1 MIYNILIHKTLNII
15 MGKYNWNYPTT
26 MWVGEN
32 RINDI
37 AVACKSLG
45 IAKPLLVTDKGLAES
60 DIVKNT
66 LSILDKN
73 KLSTKL
79 YSNVVGNPT
88 GTNVNEGVDSFK
100 KNNCDGVIA
109 FGGGSGLDV
118 GKAVAFMSGQSLPIW
133 DFEDVGDNWTKA
145 NSDKIAPII
154 AVPTTAGTGS
164 ETGRA
169 SVILNEETGVKNII
183 FHPKFLPS
191 IVILDP
197 VLTVGLPPKITAA
210 TGMDALA
217 HNLEAYC
224 ASGYHPMADGIAL
237 EGMRLINKWLLEAV
251 NNGSNIEARMNM
263 ITAASMGST
272 AFQKGLGAIHSLS
285 HPVNALNNIHH
296 GLSNAIFMPYVLT
309 FNKDV
314 IEEKIIK
321 ICDYLELKDRSF
333 DGFINWVLELRKK
346 LDMPHK
352 LSEVIDEKEL
362 QLDRLSKMA
371 LKDPSTGGN
380 PKKLTEADMKIMY
393 QYSMSGKLF

>member
-1 MIYNILIHKTLNII
+1 MH
-15 MGKYNWNYPTT
+15 KYNWNYPTT

-32 RINDI
+32 RIKDI
-37 AVACKSLG
+37 ALACKDLK
-45 IAKPLLVTDKGLAES
+45 INKPLLVTDNGLAQS

-66 LSILDKN
+66 LSILKDN
-73 KLSTKL
+73 GIDAAL

-88 GTNVNEGVDSFK
+88 GTNVTEGADYYN
-100 KNNCDGVIA
+100 KNNCNGVIA

-118 GKAVAFMSGQSLPIW
+118 GKAVAFMSGQTLPIW

-145 NSDKIAPII
+145 NADKIAPII

-197 VLTVGLPPKITAA
+197 ALTIGLPPKMTAA

-224 ASGYHPMADGIAL
+224 APGYHPMADGIAL
-237 EGMRLINKWLLEAV
+237 EGMRLINDWLLEAV
-251 NNGSNIEARMNM
+251 NNGSNIEARQNM
-263 ITAASMGST
+263 LKAASMGST
-272 AFQKGLGAIHSLS
+272 AIQKGLGAIHSLS

-296 GLSNAIFMPYVLT
+296 GLSNAIFMPFVLT
-309 FNKDV
+309 FNRDV
-314 IEEKIIK
+314 IEKKIIK
-321 ICDYLELKDRSF
+321 ICDYLELEDKTF
-333 DGFINWVLELRKK
+333 DGFVNWVLDLRKK

-352 LSEVIDEKEL
+352 LSEVIDEKDFDI
-362 QLDRLSKMA
+362 DRLSKMA
-371 LKDPSTGGN
+371 LADPSTGGN
-380 PKKLTEADMKIMY
+380 PKKLTVDDMKIMY
-393 QYSMSGKLF
+393 QHSMTGELF

>member
-1 MIYNILIHKTLNII
+1 MQ
-15 MGKYNWNYPTT
+15 KYNWNYPTT

-32 RINDI
+32 RVNDI
-37 AVACKSLG
+37 AQACKNLN
-45 IAKPLLVTDKGLAES
+45 ILKPLFVTDKGLAET
-60 DIVKNT
+60 DIVKKT
-66 LSILDKN
+66 ISILKN
-73 KLSTKL
+73 EKINVELF
-79 YSNVVGNPT
+79 SNVVGNPT
-88 GTNVNEGVDSFK
+88 GTNVNEGVESFR
-100 KNNCDGVIA
+100 KNNCDGVIC

-118 GKAVAFMSGQSLPIW
+118 GKSIAFMSGQSLPIW
-133 DFEDVGDNWTKA
+133 EFEDVGDNWTKA
-145 NSDKIAPII
+145 DSEKIAPII

-169 SVILNEETGVKNII
+169 AVILNEETGVKKII

-224 ASGYHPMADGIAL
+224 APGFHPMADGIAL
-237 EGMRLINKWLLEAV
+237 EGMKLINKWLLEAV
-251 NNGSNIEARMNM
+251 NNGSNLEARMNM
-263 ITAASMGST
+263 LTAASMGAT

-285 HPVNALNNIHH
+285 HPVNALNNVHH

-314 IEEKIIK
+314 IEKKIIK
-321 ICDYLELKDRSF
+321 ICDYLELQDRSF
-333 DGFINWVLELRKK
+333 EGFINWVLDLRKK
-346 LDMPHK
+346 LNIPHK
-352 LSEVIDEKEL
+352 LSEVIDEKDF

-371 LKDPSTGGN
+371 LEDPSTGGN
-380 PKKLTEADMKIMY
+380 PKKLSETDMKIMY
-393 QYSMSGKLF
+393 QHSMSGTLFN

>member
-1 MIYNILIHKTLNII
+1 MQ
-15 MGKYNWNYPTT
+15 KYNWNYPTT
-26 MWVGEN
+26 VWAGED
-32 RINDI
+32 RIKDLAN
-37 AVACKSLG
+37 ACNKLN
-45 IAKPLLVTDKGLAES
+45 IKKPLLVTDSGLAQS

-66 LSILDKN
+66 LANLKENNIPVE
-73 KLSTKL
+73 L

-88 GTNVNEGVDSFK
+88 GTNVNEGVAFYK
-100 KNNCDGVIA
+100 QNNCDGVIA

-118 GKAVAFMSGQSLPIW
+118 GKAIAFMSGQTLPIW
-133 DFEDVGDNWTKA
+133 DFEDVGDNWTRA
-145 NSDKIAPII
+145 NSETIAPII

-169 SVILNEETGVKNII
+169 SVILNEDTGVKNII

-197 VLTVGLPPKITAA
+197 LLTLGLPAKITAA

-224 ASGYHPMADGIAL
+224 APGFHPMADGIAL

-251 NNGSNIEARMNM
+251 NNGSNVEARMNM
-263 ITAASMGST
+263 LTAASMGST

-285 HPVNALNNIHH
+285 HPVNALNNVHH

-321 ICDYLELKDRSF
+321 ICNYLELQDRTF
-333 DGFINWVLELRKK
+333 NGFINWVLDLRKK
-346 LDMPHK
+346 LNMPHK
-352 LSEVIDEKEL
+352 LSEVIKEEEFDL
-362 QLDRLSKMA
+362 ARLSKMA
-371 LKDPSTGGN
+371 LADPSTGGN
-380 PKKLTEADMKIMY
+380 PKTLTENDMKVMY
-393 QYSMSGKLF
+393 QHSMSGTLFE

>member
-1 MIYNILIHKTLNII
+1 MQ
-15 MGKYNWNYPTT
+15 KYNWNYPTT
-26 MWVGEN
+26 VWAGED
-32 RINDI
+32 RIKDLAN
-37 AVACKSLG
+37 ACNKLN
-45 IAKPLLVTDKGLAES
+45 IKKPLLVTDSGLAQSE
-60 DIVKNT
+60 IVKNT
-66 LSILDKN
+66 LANLKENNIPVE
-73 KLSTKL
+73 L

-88 GTNVNEGVDSFK
+88 GTNVNEGVAFYK
-100 KNNCDGVIA
+100 QNNCDGVIA

-118 GKAVAFMSGQSLPIW
+118 GKAIAFMSGQTLPIW
-133 DFEDVGDNWTKA
+133 DFEDVGDNWTRA
-145 NSDKIAPII
+145 NSETIAPII

-169 SVILNEETGVKNII
+169 SVILNEDTGVKNII

-197 VLTVGLPPKITAA
+197 LLTLGLPAKITAA

-224 ASGYHPMADGIAL
+224 APGFHPMADGIAL

-251 NNGSNIEARMNM
+251 NNGSNVEARMNM
-263 ITAASMGST
+263 LTAASMGST

-285 HPVNALNNIHH
+285 HPVNALNNVHH

-321 ICDYLELKDRSF
+321 ICNYLELQDRTF
-333 DGFINWVLELRKK
+333 NGFINWVLDLRKK
-346 LDMPHK
+346 LNMPHK
-352 LSEVIDEKEL
+352 LSEVIKEEEFDL
-362 QLDRLSKMA
+362 ARLSKMA
-371 LKDPSTGGN
+371 LADPSTGGN
-380 PKKLTEADMKIMY
+380 PKPLTENDMKVMY
-393 QYSMSGKLF
+393 QHSMSGTLFE

>member
-1 MIYNILIHKTLNII
+1 MNS
-15 MGKYNWNYPTT
+15 YNWNYPTT

-32 RINDI
+32 RIKDLNK
-37 AVACKSLG
+37 ACESLN
-45 IAKPLLVTDKGLAES
+45 IKKPLLVTDKGLSNSE
-60 DIVKNT
+60 IIKNS
-66 LSILDKN
+66 LKN
-73 KLSTKL
+73 LNDQGIDVEL
-79 YSNVVGNPT
+79 FSNVVGNPT
-88 GTNVNEGVDSFK
+88 GSNVDEGVKVYK

-118 GKAVAFMSGQSLPIW
+118 GKAIAFMVGQTLSLW
-133 DFEDVGDNWTKA
+133 DFEDVGDNWSKA
-145 NSDKIAPII
+145 NSEKIAPII

-169 SVILNEETGVKNII
+169 SVILNEDIGVKKII

-197 VLTVGLPPKITAA
+197 TLTVNLPANITAA

-224 ASGYHPMADGIAL
+224 APGYHPMADGIAL
-237 EGMRLINKWLLEAV
+237 EGIRLIKEWLLKVVED
-251 NNGSNIEARMNM
+251 GSNIEARMNM
-263 ITAASMGST
+263 LTAASMGST

-285 HPVNALNNIHH
+285 HPVNGVNNIHH

-321 ICDYLELKDRSF
+321 ICEYINLDNKSF
-333 DGFINWVLELRKK
+333 DGFIQWIIDLRKK
-346 LDMPHK
+346 LNIPHK
-352 LSEVIDEKEL
+352 LSDVIPETDFDIEK
-362 QLDRLSKMA
+362 LSKLA
-371 LKDPSTGGN
+371 LEDPSTGGN
-380 PKKLTEADMKIMY
+380 PKKLSLNDMKIMY
-393 QYSMSGKLF
+393 EHSMSGKLFE

>member
-1 MIYNILIHKTLNII
+1 MTN
-15 MGKYNWNYPTT
+15 YNWNYPTT

-32 RINDI
+32 RITDLGN
-37 AVACKSLG
+37 ACKQLNIKS
-45 IAKPLLVTDKGLAES
+45 PLLVTDGGLAKTKMVLNILEKLKS
-60 DIVKNT
+60 EGFKV
-66 LSILDKN
+66 SIF
-73 KLSTKL
+73 
-79 YSNVVGNPT
+79 SNVVGNPT
-88 GTNVNEGVDSFK
+88 GTNVKEGVEIYNKD
-100 KNNCDGVIA
+100 NCDGVIA

-118 GKAVAFMSGQSLPIW
+118 GKAVAFMSGQTLPIW

-145 NSDKIAPII
+145 NHEKISPII

-169 SVILNEETGVKNII
+169 SVILNEDTGVKNII

-197 VLTVGLPPKITAA
+197 ILTIGLPPKITAA

-217 HNLEAYC
+217 HNLEAFC
-224 ASGYHPMADGIAL
+224 APGFHPMADGIAL
-237 EGMRLINKWLLEAV
+237 EGMRMINQWLLKAV

-263 ITAASMGST
+263 LAAASMGST

-314 IEEKIIK
+314 IEDKIIK
-321 ICDYLELKDRSF
+321 ICDYLELKNKTF
-333 DGFINWVLELRKK
+333 DGFISWILDLRKR
-346 LDMPHK
+346 LEIPHK
-352 LSEVIDEKEL
+352 LSEVIKEKDL

-371 LKDPSTGGN
+371 LEDPSTGGN
-380 PKKLTEADMKIMY
+380 PKKLTEADMKLMY
-393 QYSMSGKLF
+393 QHSMSGTLFND

>member
-1 MIYNILIHKTLNII
+1 MKNF
-15 MGKYNWNYPTT
+15 NWNYPTT

-32 RINDI
+32 RIKDI
-37 AVACKSLG
+37 GLACRTLNMK
-45 IAKPLLVTDKGLAES
+45 KPLLITDSGLVNLE
-60 DIVKNT
+60 IVKKT
-66 LSILDKN
+66 LE
-73 KLSTKL
+73 KLNNEKIVTEI
-79 YSNVVGNPT
+79 YSNVKGNPT
-88 GTNVNEGVDSFK
+88 GTNVNEGVVYY
-100 KNNCDGVIA
+100 KNKNCDGVIA
-109 FGGGSGLDV
+109 FGGGSALDV
-118 GKAVAFMSGQSLPIW
+118 GKAVAFMSGQTLPIW

-197 VLTVGLPPKITAA
+197 LLTVGLPSQITAA

-224 ASGYHPMADGIAL
+224 APGFHPMADGIAL
-237 EGMRLINKWLLEAV
+237 EGMKLIKKWLLEAV
-251 NNGSNIEARMNM
+251 NNGSNVEARMNM
-263 ITAASMGST
+263 LTAASMGST

-309 FNKDV
+309 FNKEAIENRIIKV
-314 IEEKIIK
+314 CEYLEIEEK
-321 ICDYLELKDRSF
+321 SF
-333 DGFINWVLELRKK
+333 DGFLKWILDLRKK
-346 LDMPHK
+346 LNIPHK
-352 LSEVIDEKEL
+352 LSEVIKEEDL
-362 QLDRLSKMA
+362 ELDRLSKMA
-371 LKDPSTGGN
+371 LNDPSTGGN
-380 PKKLTEADMKIMY
+380 PKKLTEKDMKILY
-393 QYSMSGKLF
+393 QHSMSGKLF